1 MVECYIGLY
10 VITKHYCK
18 GLYSLQGNIIP
29 RASGTQL
36 KSYID
41 QPDFSFLVIYVYG
54 IASSN
59 YIRQW
64 VWIQ

>member
-29 RASGTQL
+29 RASGAQL

-41 QPDFSFLVIYVYG
+41 QPDEYVSLVTVVYC
-54 IASSN
+54 
-59 YIRQW
+59 YIL
-64 VWIQ
+64 